1 MRFINESQFEKYAY
15 SMSLGRAEVSIK
27 LCSHMVFFALS
38 ECKGTREHQQHVHSI
53 LTLRRTTDGVCDEVK
68 VKN

>member
-1 MRFINESQFEKYAY
+1 MSQFEKYAY

-38 ECKGTREHQQHVHSI
+38 ECKGTREQQHVHSI

>member
-1 MRFINESQFEKYAY
+1 MSQFEKYAY

-38 ECKGTREHQQHVHSI
+38 ECKGTRDQRSMYTHS
-53 LTLRRTTDGVCDEVK
+53 THTAQNDGWGGL
-68 VKN
+68 